1 MSKAISLIIPA
12 AGIGKRFG
20 AATPKQYQPLL
31 GKTILEQTLERF
43 SQRRDIHTIVIA
55 AAAADSWIKQLSLPD
70 KVIVVEGG
78 AERVDSVRNAL
89 AALKPMLN
97 EQDIVA
103 VHDAARPCVRQS
115 LLNRL
120 FAAAQNETAGV
131 IPVLMAKDTI
141 KQIEN
146 GRVVATLNRDVI
158 GAAQTPQVFSFAL
171 LQQALN
177 QQQVFT
183 DEASAVEA
191 LGLQPLALEGDS
203 DNIKIT
209 VAQDLKIAERA
220 LAEILQEEQ

>member
-20 AATPKQYQPLL
+20 AATPKQYQQLL
-31 GKTILEQTLERF
+31 DKTILEQTLERF
-43 SQRRDIHTIVIA
+43 SQRADIHTIIIAIA
-55 AAAADSWIKQLSLPD
+55 AEDTWIKQLALPE
-70 KVIVVEGG
+70 KVVLVEGG

-89 AALKPMLN
+89 TVLAATLKEHDL
-97 EQDIVA
+97 VA

-115 LLNRL
+115 FLSRL
-120 FAAAQNETAGV
+120 FQVAQSEAAGV
-131 IPVLMAKDTI
+131 IPVLMAKETI
-141 KQIEN
+141 KQVEN
-146 GRVVATLNRDVI
+146 GRVVATLNRDAI
-158 GAAQTPQVFSFAL
+158 GAAQTPQIFSFGL

-177 QQQVFT
+177 QHQVFT

-209 VAQDLKIAERA
+209 VAQDLKLAERA
-220 LAEILQEEQ
+220 LVEILREEQ